1 MGSYAPPAQFFQ
13 IQSSSYITAMDISSS
28 AHTLAF
34 GDAASF
40 VYQFTD
46 RDVFDVNP
54 YSMGLSTP
62 DVVELPEVQMA
73 EDSPLSSVG
82 LPYYTEPL
90 LSNWPLY
97 PSVFDA
103 SCPPPHID
111 DELLKNMKTVDFVGY
126 APNPGIR
133 RNQAPRKKKPLQ
145 NKRNGPKFRSEQERE
160 MLLSNKILDEQ
171 DAQQRA
177 EHRPSVTELG
187 AADPMALIMP
197 SYYRR
202 VEIQYSKFGVEDFD
216 FEYYNRTR
224 YGGLETHIRN
234 SFCNSLLQLLYFTVP
249 LRNVATSHIRS
260 LCSHPKCFLCE
271 LGFLF
276 RMLEASHGQNC
287 QATNFCRTLTMS
299 PKAVALSLF
308 EPDIPDASFS
318 YSGLIQSLARFLL
331 EELHGEAFLQDDTNP
346 VISKLLDSPGIS
358 TIQQLF
364 GVQTLYTIECASSW
378 CPTCRRYRPLTTK
391 RTVLAL
397 PNTLFINAGTAYPE
411 DEALWRQNGPGS
423 PRSNKQN
430 NNNNSNNSNNNNSGS
445 NSNND
450 TGDPPKSNPWVPERF
465 GVHINGSDVVIKP
478 LLPGS
483 DIPEEFSK
491 SSKTCAIYEL
501 AASVI
506 EVKAEDED
514 PHLVAQVKI
523 PQNELDPSSTSPWYL
538 FNDFLVRSIRE
549 EEVLS
554 FKGKWKTPSM
564 LQYKRVDSDEQLDL
578 SGLPTQVDCSILFK
592 DTTVASRPAVDP
604 KYEILTLDEM
614 PKKGTLVALDTEF
627 VALKREVT
635 EIRSDGTK
643 SLIRPST
650 LLMAR
655 LSVIRGEGPRE
666 GVPFIDD
673 YIEITED
680 VEDYL
685 TEFSGITAMDV
696 NPKTT
701 THTLV
706 DHKMAYAKLRLLV
719 DLGCVFIGHGLVK
732 DFRTINLLV
741 PPEQIID
748 TVDIYHIRDRQ
759 RKISLRFLAWHLLGR
774 DIQSEGHDSIED
786 AENALVLYK
795 KYLEYKKSGEFGKVL
810 EGVYV
815 AGMRS
820 NWLKK
825 PPRENLPRLP
835 FLSSPRV

>member
-13 IQSSSYITAMDISSS
+13 IQSTSYITSMDISSS

-46 RDVFDVNP
+46 RDVYDVNP
-54 YSMGLSTP
+54 YSMGLSTA
-62 DVVELPEVQMA
+62 DVVEVPEVHMT
-73 EDSPLSSVG
+73 EESPLSSVG

-126 APNPGIR
+126 APNPGLR
-133 RNQAPRKKKPLQ
+133 RNQAPRKKKPLH
-145 NKRNGPKFRSEQERE
+145 NRRNGPKFRSEQERD
-160 MLLSNKILDEQ
+160 MLLSNSILDDQEQ
-171 DAQQRA
+171 HRG
-177 EHRPSVTELG
+177 EHRTSSVADISAT
-187 AADPMALIMP
+187 DPMALNMP

-216 FEYYNRTR
+216 FEYYNRTC

-234 SFCNSLLQLLYFTVP
+234 SFCNSLLQVLYFTVP
-249 LRNVATSHIRS
+249 LRRVATSHIKS

-299 PKAVALSLF
+299 PKAAALSLF
-308 EPDIPDASFS
+308 EPDIPDPSFS
-318 YSGLIQSLARFLL
+318 YSSLIQSFARFLL
-331 EELHGEAFLQDDTNP
+331 EELHGEAFQPDDTNP
-346 VISKLLDSPGIS
+346 VISKLLDSPNPS

-364 GVQTLYTIECASSW
+364 GVQTLFTVECASSW
-378 CPTCRRYRPLTTK
+378 CSTCRRYRPLTTK

-397 PNTLFINAGTAYPE
+397 PNALFINAGTAYPE

-423 PRSNKQN
+423 PR
-430 NNNNSNNSNNNNSGS
+430 NNNSKQDNSNDGGS
-445 NSNND
+445 
-450 TGDPPKSNPWVPERF
+450 DPPRSNPWVPERF
-465 GVHINGSDVVIKP
+465 GIHINGSEVVIKP

-483 DIPEEFSK
+483 DIPEEFQK
-491 SSKTCAIYEL
+491 TSKTCAIYEL
-501 AASVI
+501 AASIV

-514 PHLVAQVKI
+514 PHLVAQIKI
-523 PQNELDPSSTSPWYL
+523 PPDELDSSSTSPWYL
-538 FNDFLVRSIRE
+538 FNDFLVRNIRE
-549 EEVLS
+549 EETMS
-554 FKGKWKTPSM
+554 FKGKWKAPSI
-564 LQYKRVDSDEQLDL
+564 LQYKRVDSDESLDL
-578 SGLPTQVDCSILFK
+578 SGLPDQADCSILFN
-592 DTTVASRPAVDP
+592 DTTVANRPAVNP
-604 KYEILTLDEM
+604 KYQILTADEM

-650 LLMAR
+650 LVMAR
-655 LSVIRGEGPRE
+655 LSVIRGEGPKE

-673 YIEITED
+673 YIEITEE

-685 TEFSGITAMDV
+685 TEFSGITALDI
-696 NPKTT
+696 NPNTT

-706 DHKMAYAKLRLLV
+706 DHKMAYAKLRLLA

-732 DFRTINLLV
+732 DFRTINILV

-759 RKISLRFLAWHLLGR
+759 RKISLRFLAWHLLGQ

-786 AENALVLYK
+786 AETALVLFR
-795 KYLEYKKSGEFGKVL
+795 KYQEYKKTGEFGKVI

-825 PPRENLPRLP
+825 PTRELRPP
-835 FLSSPRV
+835 FPGSPRP